1 MIDHDIFRHVDY
13 EQQCVNFAYAVGS
26 LAKAGRLALENDN
39 GGISSEHK
47 ESAVATVFE
56 VIEAMM
62 AVVIDGAETFE
73 RELGKGVYAKKE
85 ASHEA
90 A

>member
-1 MIDHDIFRHVDY
+1 MISADIFKDLTPEDH
-13 EQQCVNFAYAVGS
+13 CLAFAYSVSS
-26 LAKAGRLALENDN
+26 LAQVGRLALDNDK
-39 GGISSEHK
+39 GGIGSDHK
-47 ESAVATVFE
+47 EDAVAVLFE

-73 RELGKGVYAKKE
+73 RQLGKGIHAKKE